1 MSTSKDSGA
10 AFLFI
15 MRLMVDTHMKNMDYK
30 KHGLQG
36 HTSNNS
42 KLRKRNHSFD
52 LLMQTVSLMVDDLTQ
67 EISLTTFCPSF

>member
-30 KHGLQG
+30 DTH
-36 HTSNNS
+36 
-42 KLRKRNHSFD
+42 
-52 LLMQTVSLMVDDLTQ
+52 QTIQ
-67 EISLTTFCPSF
+67 N